1 MPSSPGRTSTRAWR
15 QSFHAFAQ
23 EWMTAQDWKDTTREG
38 VPPAIARIGRV
49 LPTDATLASV
59 GQLAIKRARAELSK
73 GYAAKTVTLSMTYL
87 LAIMR
92 TAYHAGRIPR
102 DVPGP
107 CRTLLPTP

>member
-1 MPSSPGRTSTRAWR
+1 MKVYRARLSSGT
-15 QSFHAFAQ
+15 
-23 EWMTAQDWKDTTREG
+23 
-38 VPPAIARIGRV
+38 GRV
-49 LPTDATLASV
+49 LPTGETLASI
-59 GQLAIKRARAELSK
+59 GQLAIKRARAGLSK
-73 GYAAKTVTLSMTYL
+73 GYAAKAVTLSMTYL